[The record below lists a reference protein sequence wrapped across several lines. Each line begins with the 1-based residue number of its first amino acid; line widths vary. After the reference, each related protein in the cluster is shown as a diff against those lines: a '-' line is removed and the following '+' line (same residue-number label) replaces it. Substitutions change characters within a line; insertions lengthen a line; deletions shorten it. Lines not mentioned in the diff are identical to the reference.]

1 MKRVG
6 VSRVV
11 RTAVMVGLLSM
22 VATTAVAQEAD
33 LRERLGEQQRD
44 RERSEQR
51 LDEVRE
57 QEGDART
64 RLERADRQLDQAQAA
79 LEDLEAQLEAARE
92 ERDDAREQVRVARRA
107 LERVTARMARTEAE
121 LDETQAQLDGRIRA
135 AFKYGQISFTEA
147 FTGVRDVA
155 DFLNSTT
162 YVGHV
167 MSNDKEL
174 VETVV
179 ALLDEVEAQRAEAQQ
194 ARLDGEREAQRA
206 EAAAREVERATVYQQ
221 ELTEQVEDRRAEREA
236 ALEALREDRS
246 SIEGHLE
253 GLDAEA
259 SKIQSQLAEIARQQA
274 EAAERRAA
282 EERAAEQ
289 AAAEQAA
296 AEQRAAEQRAAEQRA
311 QEQRSSAQQP
321 APSPAPSPS
330 PSPSPGGGGGAGSAP
345 APSNPPSAGPA
356 PSSGEWQRPSSGRI
370 SSGFGPRW
378 GRNHNG
384 VDIAAGVGTP
394 VVATRGGTVVHVT
407 SSCHPTSSWGCGGGF
422 GNYVVVDH
430 GDGFGSVYAHLSS
443 VSVGSGQSV
452 GRGGSIGQIGNS
464 GNSYG
469 AHLHFEIRQ
478 AGRPQNPCSYISC

>member
-6 VSRVV
+6 VSRGV
-11 RTAVMVGLLSM
+11 RLAALVGLLSM
-22 VATTAVAQEAD
+22 IATAAVAQEAD
-33 LRERLGEQQRD
+33 LRERLQQQERD
-44 RERSEQR
+44 RARTEAQ

-57 QEGDART
+57 QEGDARG
-64 RLERADRQLDQAQAA
+64 RLEKADRDLERAQ
-79 LEDLEAQLEAARE
+79 AQLEGLESDLESARE
-92 ERDDAREQVRVARRA
+92 ERDEALAQVRAARRA
-107 LERVTARMARTEAE
+107 LERVTARMERTEDE
-121 LDETQAQLDGRIRA
+121 LAETQEQLDGRVVA

-167 MSNDKEL
+167 MSNDKDL

-179 ALLDEVEAQRAEAQQ
+179 GLLNEIEAQRAEAQQ
-194 ARLDGEREAQRA
+194 ARIDQEREAQRA
-206 EAAAREVERATVYQQ
+206 EQAAQQVERATREQKR
-221 ELTEQVEDRRAEREA
+221 LTEQVEERREEREA
-236 ALEALREDRS
+236 ALQALRRDRS

-253 GLDAEA
+253 GLDAE
-259 SKIQSQLAEIARQQA
+259 SSRIQNQLAEIARQQA
-274 EAAERRAA
+274 EAARR
-282 EERAAEQ
+282 
-289 AAAEQAA
+289 A
-296 AEQRAAEQRAAEQRA
+296 AEQRAAEQRAAEERA
-311 QEQRSSAQQP
+311 AERRAAEEAAASQP
-321 APSPAPSPS
+321 SPSPAPSPGGGS
-330 PSPSPGGGGGAGSAP
+330 GGGGTSPAP
-345 APSNPPSAGPA
+345 APSNPPSASPP

-384 VDIAAGVGTP
+384 VDIAASVGTP

-430 GDGFGSVYAHLSS
+430 GDGFGSVYAHLSQ
-443 VSVGSGQSV
+443 VAVGSGQSV
-452 GRGGSIGQIGNS
+452 GRGGGIGQIGNS

-469 AHLHFEIRQ
+469 AHLHFEIHQ